1 MKNGY
6 PPGLMP
12 DRLPAGLDAVRTRT
26 GTFRDPCGIRLGST
40 RPGHEAKP
48 DMKVETAGL

>member
-12 DRLPAGLDAVRTRT
+12 DRLPAGLDEARIRT
-26 GTFRDPCGIRLGST
+26 GTL
-40 RPGHEAKP
+40 PGRGDRAGGAAAPPDMKP